1 MLAFFVISLSSLGV
15 QYVISSGFTRG
26 SISCFLGV
34 HHAPPCQNLISFRLP
49 KMANTSLFLLI
60 QPSLNLIIFI
70 HLTFRIIQRS
80 DIRRFEK
87 SKNVP
92 YFCTLSTLWMLDGTS
107 FLAPNRSAFICF
119 VKRTFVVFVRFGNYQ
134 STSPR

>member
-1 MLAFFVISLSSLGV
+1 FTHNGQCLRIGFFS
-15 QYVISSGFTRG
+15 
-26 SISCFLGV
+26 FLVV

-119 VKRTFVVFVRFGNYQ
+119 VKRTFVVFVRFGNAKVLHLDNPLSQ
-134 STSPR
+134 